1 LITDRGDI
9 MELEIKDTWQTQGR
23 GTNDSEYLIYLACA
37 DDGTGIDFTTGKPLK
52 TYDEWLNS

>member
-1 LITDRGDI
+1 LITDKGDI
-9 MELEIKDTWQTQGR
+9 MNIDREHGD
-23 GTNDSEYLIYLACA
+23 DSEYLYVIYLAVA